1 MAEREPNLI
10 RSSLSRKVSRDGVT
24 VRVVIYRIKDRLG
37 WPLEVVNDKGT
48 SMVWDEYFET
58 DDGANAAFLKT
69 VAAEGKIVFLDSAT
83 VIPFRR

>member
-1 MAEREPNLI
+1 MAEREPKLI
-10 RSSLSRKVSRDGVT
+10 TSSLSREVSRDGVT

-48 SMVWDEYFET
+48 SMVWNEYFET
-58 DDGANAAFLKT
+58 DDGADAAFLET
-69 VAAEGKIVFLDSAT
+69 VTAEGMIVVLDSAT